1 VLLKVLKCCNKRKLR
16 TSEIKEGFC
25 NKAVI
30 PHLLWIRRAM
40 FARDLNT
47 YGPLHFV
54 SGCSGQNSGLL
65 DFLMAFF
72 NLVAML
78 QILTPLY
85 IFNL

>member
-1 VLLKVLKCCNKRKLR
+1 
-16 TSEIKEGFC
+16 
-25 NKAVI
+25 
-30 PHLLWIRRAM
+30 M